1 MVRVLNWNEA
11 QNIRFYRVSSGII
24 PLASHPGARWPWR
37 RILAQELLEIGRLVR
52 GKRLRVSMHPG
63 QYTVLNSPRRSVVG
77 AARAELLYHTDFL
90 DHLRL
95 DATHKIVVHVGGLYG
110 NRNASLRRFR
120 KQFRALPANVKA
132 RLVLEN
138 DERNYGTEEVLAL
151 SDALGVPMVFDCF
164 HHIAHAK
171 ELPSEKLLARVYEA
185 WSRNDGHLSFII
197 QHRELTQE
205 LARMPI

>member
-1 MVRVLNWNEA
+1 
-11 QNIRFYRVSSGII
+11 
-24 PLASHPGARWPWR
+24 
-37 RILAQELLEIGRLVR
+37 
-52 GKRLRVSMHPG
+52 MHPG
-63 QYTVLNSPRRSVVG
+63 QYTVLNSLRRSVVG

-95 DATHKIVVHVGGLYG
+95 DATHKIVLHVGGLYG

-171 ELPSEKLLARVYEA
+171 ELPSEKLLARVYEG
-185 WSRNDGHLSFII
+185 WSRNDGPPELHYSTQRVDSRAGSHANMIDAEGFIQFLRLLPPANVDIMLEAKSKDVALLSLR
-197 QHRELTQE
+197 QQLLTHRRILDEWAIT
-205 LARMPI
+205 